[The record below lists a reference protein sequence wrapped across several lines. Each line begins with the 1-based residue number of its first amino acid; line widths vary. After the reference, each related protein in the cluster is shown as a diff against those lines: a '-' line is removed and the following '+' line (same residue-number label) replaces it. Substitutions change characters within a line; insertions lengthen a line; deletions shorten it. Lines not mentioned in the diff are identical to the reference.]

1 MIVTVLGSGDWGT
14 ALVTYL
20 LNYTN
25 NQVVWY
31 VRESD
36 LEHYKTTNHF
46 KRFSEYTPRDIDDR
60 LTMITNINDVIGDHI
75 IVAIPTAFLEGELKK
90 FERTERFRNLAYYS
104 TWIIASKGMVGG
116 KHITAIMR

>member
-60 LTMITNINDVIGDHI
+60 LTMITNINDIIGDHI
-75 IVAIPTAFLEGELKK
+75 IVAIPTAFLEGFGSLT
-90 FERTERFRNLAYYS
+90 R
-104 TWIIASKGMVGG
+104 
-116 KHITAIMR
+116 

>member
-1 MIVTVLGSGDWGT
+1 MKVAVLGSGDWGT

-36 LEHYKTTNHF
+36 L
-46 KRFSEYTPRDIDDR
+46 
-60 LTMITNINDVIGDHI
+60 
-75 IVAIPTAFLEGELKK
+75 
-90 FERTERFRNLAYYS
+90 
-104 TWIIASKGMVGG
+104 
-116 KHITAIMR
+116 